1 MDDPKRG
8 LTIHFTDG
16 SEVSYTFTKATDDP
30 AAMKARLVEILKS
43 PFLMIAGDGV
53 LTTFPI
59 ANIKAIQLPIDED
72 KEGAAL
78 PGTVIRGA
86 TLTRGDL

>member
-8 LTIHFTDG
+8 LTIHFIDG
-16 SEVSYTFTKATDDP
+16 SKVSYTFTKATDDP
-30 AAMKARLVEILKS
+30 AAMKMRLAEILKGQY
-43 PFLMIAGDGV
+43 LMIAADGV

-59 ANIKAIQLPIDED
+59 VNIKAIQLPIDGNE
-72 KEGAAL
+72 EAAAL
-78 PGTVIRGA
+78 PSTVIRSA

>member
-16 SEVSYTFTKATDDP
+16 SKASYTFTKATDDP
-30 AAMKARLVEILKS
+30 AAMKMRLTEILKGA
-43 PFLMIAGDGV
+43 FLMIAADGI

-59 ANIKAIQLPIDED
+59 ANIKAIQLPIDEN
-72 KEGAAL
+72 EEAAAL
-78 PGTVIRGA
+78 PNTVIRGA

>member
-8 LTIHFTDG
+8 LTIHFNDG
-16 SEVSYTFTKATDDP
+16 SKVSYTFTKATDDP
-30 AAMKARLVEILKS
+30 AAMKARLAEVLKS
-43 PFLMIAGDGV
+43 PFLMVAGDGV

-59 ANIKAIQLPIDED
+59 ANIKAIQLPINET
-72 KEGAAL
+72 EEAAGL

>member
-1 MDDPKRG
+1 MDPQRG
-8 LTIHFTDG
+8 MTVHFTDG
-16 SEVSYTFTKATDDP
+16 SKVSYTFAKATDDP
-30 AAMKARLVEILKS
+30 SAMKMRLAEVLKS
-43 PFLMIAGDGV
+43 PYLMIDADGV
-53 LTTFPI
+53 LTVFPM

-72 KEGAAL
+72 KEGGAL

>member
-1 MDDPKRG
+1 MEDAKRG
-8 LTIHFTDG
+8 LTVHFIDG
-16 SEVSYTFTKATDDP
+16 SKVSYTFAKATDDP
-30 AAMKARLVEILKS
+30 ATMKLRLTEILKG
-43 PFLMIAGDGV
+43 PYLMIAADGI

-59 ANIKAIQLPIDED
+59 VNIKAIQLPIDEN
-72 KEGAAL
+72 EEAAAL

>member
-1 MDDPKRG
+1 
-8 LTIHFTDG
+8 
-16 SEVSYTFTKATDDP
+16 
-30 AAMKARLVEILKS
+30 
-43 PFLMIAGDGV
+43 MIAGDGV

-59 ANIKAIQLPIDED
+59 ANIKAIQLPIDEN
-72 KEGAAL
+72 EEAAAL

>member
-16 SEVSYTFTKATDDP
+16 SKVSYTFTKATDDP
-30 AAMKARLVEILKS
+30 AAMKARLTEILKGAY
-43 PFLMIAGDGV
+43 LMIAGDGV

-59 ANIKAIQLPIDED
+59 ANIKAIQLPIDEN
-72 KEGAAL
+72 EEAAAL

>member
-8 LTIHFTDG
+8 LTIHFIDG
-16 SEVSYTFTKATDDP
+16 SKVSYTFTKATGDP
-30 AAMKARLVEILKS
+30 AAMKARLTEILKGA
-43 PFLMIAGDGV
+43 FLMISADGV

-59 ANIKAIQLPIDED
+59 ANIKAIQLPIDEN
-72 KEGAAL
+72 EEAAAL
-78 PGTVIRGA
+78 PANVIRGA

>member
-8 LTIHFTDG
+8 LTIHFIDG
-16 SEVSYTFTKATDDP
+16 SKASYTFTKATDDP
-30 AAMKARLVEILKS
+30 AAMKMRLTEILKGQY
-43 PFLMIAGDGV
+43 LMIAADGI

-59 ANIKAIQLPIDED
+59 VNIKAIQLPIDENA
-72 KEGAAL
+72 EAAAL
-78 PGTVIRGA
+78 PATVIRGA